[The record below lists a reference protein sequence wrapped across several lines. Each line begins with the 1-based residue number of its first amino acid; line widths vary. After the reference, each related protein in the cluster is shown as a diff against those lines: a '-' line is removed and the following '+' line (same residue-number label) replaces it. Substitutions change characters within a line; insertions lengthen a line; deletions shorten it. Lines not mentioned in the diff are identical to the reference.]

1 MNNVFKSLNQMY
13 YLIYTL
19 IILFTITSYFL
30 NLNFVVDVEMSEMTQ
45 YSLLGI
51 HMFLTF
57 MAFASFVYLLLYV
70 NKSNSVQ
77 PLLVR
82 RSKYLQI
89 AKVRL
94 SLIGLSLMLGVVL
107 LYLIRSEIVL
117 YSIAVSG
124 LLLLFSKP
132 NEARINDFLSE

>member
-30 NLNFVVDVEMSEMTQ
+30 NLNFVVDVEMSEITK
-45 YSLLGI
+45 YSWLGI
-51 HMFLTF
+51 HVFLTLI
-57 MAFASFVYLLLYV
+57 AFLSFVYLLLFV
-70 NKSNSVQ
+70 NKSNSDQ

>member
-70 NKSNSVQ
+70 NKSNSDQ

-94 SLIGLSLMLGVVL
+94 SLIGFSLMLGVVL